1 MRPETGSEEAR
12 HLSERISLST
22 EAENGN
28 KLGRNRGGQNEFP
41 MGVGSTRPMKKP
53 AGAGVDKCCPPSSGG
68 RPLLSSLPPCPP
80 GPLQPCGIKCHSPS
94 LFSGRSVVGRQ
105 TDTARLQPKLQA
117 LVYHILPSTTAVF
130 SHAIGPRKLSAN
142 EQVFVVVV
150 VVVGAQT
157 VVSLLRH
164 TVQKTVI

>member
-1 MRPETGSEEAR
+1 MQPETGTEEAR

-41 MGVGSTRPMKKP
+41 MGVGSARPIKKP

-80 GPLQPCGIKCHSPS
+80 GPLQPCGLKCHSPS
-94 LFSGRSVVGRQ
+94 LFNGRSVVERWAGKQ
-105 TDTARLQPKLQA
+105 TQPGFNPISKRWFTTSFLQPLPY
-117 LVYHILPSTTAVF
+117 LVTP
-130 SHAIGPRKLSAN
+130 
-142 EQVFVVVV
+142 QVPENCQTFV
-150 VVVGAQT
+150 
-157 VVSLLRH
+157 L
-164 TVQKTVI
+164 